1 MFSKHISS
9 VHIISL
15 TLTLNMSEENLST
28 ITELVLVGFSNHP
41 QAEIPLFFLFSGVYL
56 VNLFGNTAI
65 IILVLIDS
73 CLQTPMYFFLC
84 HLAFLN
90 IIYTTAVVP
99 KLLFNLLASKKVI
112 SYELCIAQTYISLLM
127 GAAECIILSIM
138 ALDRY
143 VAICYPLRYLL
154 IMNWSVCVQ
163 LAVGAWTISFF
174 ASVVPLYF
182 TMLPLCSPYIVDH
195 IFCEAPV
202 LLHMFCADTSL
213 QETMMVI
220 GASGTLLLPFLLIT
234 LSYLRILVAVMRM
247 HSSEGRKKA
256 FSVCSSHLTVV
267 TIYYGTGMFMY
278 MRPKSLYSAEG
289 DKLTSLFYAVINPA
303 LNPLIYSLRNK
314 EVNEALKRV
323 LERLRQNPRLSEFD
337 KLRLRYPTNIIIYNR
352 VII

>member
-1 MFSKHISS
+1 MAQ
-9 VHIISL
+9 
-15 TLTLNMSEENLST
+15 ENSST

-41 QAEIPLFFLFSGVYL
+41 KTEMPFFFLFSVVYL
-56 VNLFGNTAI
+56 VNLFGNTVL
-65 IILVLIDS
+65 IILVVIDS

-90 IIYTTAVVP
+90 IFYTTTVVP
-99 KLLFNLLASKKVI
+99 KMLFNLLAPKKVI
-112 SYELCIAQTYISLLM
+112 SYDLCLAQTYISLLM
-127 GAAECIILSIM
+127 GAAECIILAIM

-154 IMNWSVCVQ
+154 IMNWSMCVQ

-182 TMLPLCSPYIVDH
+182 TMLPLCGPYIVDH
-195 IFCEAPV
+195 IFCEVPV

-220 GASGTLLLPFLLIT
+220 GACGTLLLPFLLIT

-247 HSSEGRKKA
+247 QSAEGRKKA
-256 FSVCSSHLTVV
+256 FSTCSSHLTVV

-289 DKLTSLFYAVINPA
+289 DKLISLFYAVINPA

-314 EVNEALKRV
+314 EVKGALKRL
-323 LERLRQNPRLSEFD
+323 LERSTMSQIQKILS
-337 KLRLRYPTNIIIYNR
+337 
-352 VII
+352 

>member
-1 MFSKHISS
+1 MAQ
-9 VHIISL
+9 
-15 TLTLNMSEENLST
+15 ENSST

-56 VNLFGNTAI
+56 INLFGNTAVI
-65 IILVLIDS
+65 VLVVIDS
-73 CLQTPMYFFLC
+73 CLKTPMYFFLC

-90 IIYTTAVVP
+90 IFYTTAVVP
-99 KLLFNLLASKKVI
+99 KMLFNLLASKKVI

-127 GAAECIILSIM
+127 GAAECIILAIM

-163 LAVGAWTISFF
+163 LSVGAWTISFF
-174 ASVVPLYF
+174 VSVVPLYF
-182 TMLPLCSPYIVDH
+182 TMLPLCSPYTVDH
-195 IFCEAPV
+195 IFCEVPV
-202 LLHMFCADTSL
+202 LLHMVCADTSL

-220 GASGTLLLPFLLIT
+220 GASGTVLLPFLLIT
-234 LSYLRILVAVMRM
+234 LSYLHILVAVMRM
-247 HSSEGRKKA
+247 HSAEGRKKA

-267 TIYYGTGMFMY
+267 TISYGTGMFMY

-289 DKLTSLFYAVINPA
+289 DKLISLFYAVINPA

-314 EVNEALKRV
+314 EVTGALKRL
-323 LERLRQNPRLSEFD
+323 LERWRVSQNQRILS
-337 KLRLRYPTNIIIYNR
+337 
-352 VII
+352 

>member
-1 MFSKHISS
+1 MAQ
-9 VHIISL
+9 
-15 TLTLNMSEENLST
+15 ENAST

-41 QAEIPLFFLFSGVYL
+41 QAELPLFFLFSVVYL
-56 VNLFGNTAI
+56 ISLFGNTVI
-65 IILVLIDS
+65 IFLVVIDS

-90 IIYTTAVVP
+90 IFYTTTVVP
-99 KLLFNLLASKKVI
+99 KMLFNLLAPKKVI
-112 SYELCIAQTYISLLM
+112 SYDLCLAQTYISLLM
-127 GAAECIILSIM
+127 GAAECIILALM

-154 IMNWSVCVQ
+154 IMNWPMCVR

-182 TMLPLCSPYIVDH
+182 TILPLCGPYIVDH
-195 IFCEAPV
+195 IFCEVPV

-247 HSSEGRKKA
+247 HSAEGRKKA
-256 FSVCSSHLTVV
+256 FSTCSSHLTVV

-289 DKLTSLFYAVINPA
+289 DKLISLFYAVINPA

-314 EVNEALKRV
+314 EVKGALKRL
-323 LERLRQNPRLSEFD
+323 LERWSVSQMQKTLF
-337 KLRLRYPTNIIIYNR
+337 
-352 VII
+352 

>member
-1 MFSKHISS
+1 MAQ
-9 VHIISL
+9 
-15 TLTLNMSEENLST
+15 ENLST

-41 QAEIPLFFLFSGVYL
+41 QVEIPLFFLFSGVYL

-65 IILVLIDS
+65 ITLVVIDY

-90 IIYTTAVVP
+90 IFYTTAVVP
-99 KLLFNLLASKKVI
+99 KLLFNLLALKKVI
-112 SYELCIAQTYISLLM
+112 SYKLCLAQTYISLLM
-127 GAAECIILSIM
+127 GAAECIVLAIM

-182 TMLPLCSPYIVDH
+182 TILPLCSPYIVDH
-195 IFCEAPV
+195 IFCEVPV

-213 QETMMVI
+213 QETLMVI

-247 HSSEGRKKA
+247 HSAEGRKKA

-267 TIYYGTGMFMY
+267 TIYYGTGMFTY

-289 DKLTSLFYAVINPA
+289 DKLISLFYAVINPA

-314 EVNEALKRV
+314 EVNGALKRV
-323 LERLRQNPRLSEFD
+323 LERLSVSQRQMITI
-337 KLRLRYPTNIIIYNR
+337 LRCQ
-352 VII
+352 

>member
-1 MFSKHISS
+1 GWGPG
-9 VHIISL
+9 SL
-15 TLTLNMSEENLST
+15 ILNMAQENSST

-41 QAEIPLFFLFSGVYL
+41 QIEIPLFFLFSGVYL

-65 IILVLIDS
+65 IILVVIDS

-84 HLAFLN
+84 NLAFLN
-90 IIYTTAVVP
+90 IFYTTAVVP
-99 KLLFNLLASKKVI
+99 KMLFNLLASKKVI
-112 SYELCIAQTYISLLM
+112 SYELCLAQTYISLLM
-127 GAAECIILSIM
+127 GAAECIILAIM

-163 LAVGAWTISFF
+163 LSVGAWTISFF

-182 TMLPLCSPYIVDH
+182 TMLPLCGPYIVDH
-195 IFCEAPV
+195 IFCEVPV
-202 LLHMFCADTSL
+202 LLHMVCADTSL

-234 LSYLRILVAVMRM
+234 LSYLHILVAVMRM
-247 HSSEGRKKA
+247 HSAEGRKKA

-289 DKLTSLFYAVINPA
+289 DKLISLFYAVINPT

-314 EVNEALKRV
+314 EVTGNLKRL
-323 LERLRQNPRLSEFD
+323 LERWRVSRIQRILS
-337 KLRLRYPTNIIIYNR
+337 
-352 VII
+352 